1 MPIISEVGVDLLVGD
16 LQAGNGTDQDMRGI
30 IMTKGDLIM
39 TKGDLIMTKGDLIM
53 KSKIPSE
60 HKTHWVK
67 KGNQQNVLSASQFYT
82 GQENVHILMKV
93 TKGKKTPGQIN
104 LEKLTSTCL

>member
-1 MPIISEVGVDLLVGD
+1 MPIISEVGVDPLAGD
-16 LQAGNGTDQDMRGI
+16 LQAGTGRDQDMRGI
-30 IMTKGDLIM
+30 IM

-67 KGNQQNVLSASQFYT
+67 MGNQRNVLSASQFYT
-82 GQENVHILMKV
+82 GQENVHIRMKV
-93 TKGKKTPGQIN
+93 TKGKKTAGQTN